1 MSAKRDRIHNE
12 MVIPFYHD
20 EAISTNVYTSTAYD
34 TRLGRS
40 YPTNML
46 LILVMKTWAAGG
58 TMIVRCQHCNTQA
71 GTYTTFKSFANA
83 RQTTGCSVFI
93 GQANFF
99 RRWIRLVVYNT
110 GGVGGLTAIGVLAR
124 GKREPVTQ
132 QSGTCTLSDG
142 SSHSSSSSSES
153 SSSSHSSSSSESS
166 SSSQSSSS
174 SESSSSSSSS

>member
-1 MSAKRDRIHNE
+1 MSAKRDRVNNE

-20 EAISTNVYTSTAYD
+20 QALTTNVYNTTAYD

-46 LILVMKTWAAGG
+46 LILLTKSWSAGA
-58 TMIVRCQHCNTQA
+58 TMVVRCQHSDTQT
-71 GTYTTFKSFANA
+71 GTYVTFKSFANA

-99 RRWIRLVVYNT
+99 KRWIRLRIWNT
-110 GGVGGLTAIGVLAR
+110 GAVALTAIGVLAR

-132 QSGTCTLSDG
+132 QSGTCTLSAG